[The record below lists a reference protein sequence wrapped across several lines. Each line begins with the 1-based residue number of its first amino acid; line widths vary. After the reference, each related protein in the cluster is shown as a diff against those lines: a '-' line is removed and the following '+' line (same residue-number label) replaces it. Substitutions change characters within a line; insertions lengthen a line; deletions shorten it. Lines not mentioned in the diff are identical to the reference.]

1 MERKGESQK
10 DCKARKQPGIRRC
23 ARAASGFSGS
33 PGIHM
38 KKGDKKFFIYLMLA
52 VFGAISM
59 SILFFFLLY
68 KAREVHGAY
77 ERVLGILMP
86 FLYGGAIAYLLKPV
100 CNFWERMLEKLIGK
114 RGRGKRL
121 IPPLS
126 ILISLLLGLG
136 SVCALLVLVLPQLLS
151 SISAVARTIP
161 QSIDELTVWIMKY
174 AGENEVIGNYITEFL
189 DSVSVRLPDWLSSTL
204 LPWMQTLLNGFSN
217 SIFNIVTVFSNLF
230 LGVIVAV
237 YLLGSRRTLARQGT
251 LVLRSLMRRRW
262 ADAVLSEL
270 HYMDRMFGGF
280 INGKL
285 VDSLIIGI
293 LCFAGMTLLGLPY
306 AVLVS
311 VIVGVTNIIP
321 FFGPYIGAVPSAL
334 LILMVNPL
342 QCVIFLVFIILLQQ
356 FDGNILGPKIL
367 GNVTGLSS
375 LWVLFAILFFGGL
388 FGFIGMIVGVPVFA
402 VLYDLIR
409 KGVRR
414 GLAYR
419 QRQEDR
425 EAQASSGGGEE
436 S

>member
-1 MERKGESQK
+1 
-10 DCKARKQPGIRRC
+10 
-23 ARAASGFSGS
+23 
-33 PGIHM
+33 M
-38 KKGDKKFFIYLMLA
+38 KKGDKKFFIYLMLTI
-52 VFGAISM
+52 FGAISL

-68 KAREVHGAY
+68 KAREVHGVY
-77 ERVLGILMP
+77 QKLRSILMP

-100 CNFWERMLEKLIGK
+100 CNFWERTLSRWIGERK
-114 RGRGKRL
+114 WGKRL
-121 IPPLS
+121 IPSFS
-126 ILISLLLGLG
+126 IFISLFLGLG
-136 SVCALLVLVLPQLLS
+136 SVCALLILVLPQLLS
-151 SISAVARTIP
+151 SISAVARSIP
-161 QSIDELTVWIMKY
+161 QSLDDLTRWTMKY
-174 AGENEVIGNYITEFL
+174 VGENQVLSNYITEFSENL
-189 DSVSVRLPDWLSSTL
+189 SVKLPDWISSSL
-204 LPWMQTLLNGFSN
+204 LPWLQTLLNGFSN

-230 LGVIVAV
+230 LGLIVAV
-237 YLLGSRRTLARQGT
+237 YLLGSRKTLARQGT
-251 LVLRSLMRRRW
+251 LVLQSLMRRSW

-293 LCFAGMTLLGLPY
+293 LCFIGMTLLGLPY
-306 AVLVS
+306 TVLVS

-334 LILMVNPL
+334 LILMIDPI
-342 QCVIFLVFIILLQQ
+342 QCAIFLVFIILLQQ

-375 LWVLFAILFFGGL
+375 LWVLFSILFFGGI

-402 VLYDLIR
+402 VVYDLIR

-419 QRQEDR
+419 QRQERAACAAVSQDDKR
-425 EAQASSGGGEE
+425 VPQQENTKEQQI
-436 S
+436 